1 MRPQLS
7 RIEFLANESN
17 NFAAV
22 LNVPNA
28 VLFCEMDFP
37 YAANILERIMKMKLK
52 LLALGIVGVVASVL
66 AVPAVA
72 DDGLANIMAQNLIRI
87 AVPTDYPPF
96 GFVGPDMQPKGMDI
110 DMARLIAK
118 KLGVKL
124 ELIPVTA
131 PNRIAYLQT
140 KKADLTISS
149 LGKTP
154 EREKV
159 IDFSIAYS
167 PFFDAIFG
175 SKKFQ
180 VSKYSD
186 LTGKVIAVTRGSMQD
201 DELQRLAPGAIV
213 KRFEDN
219 NGTIAAFLS
228 GQTEMFA
235 SGTSVAAA
243 INQKNPEVD
252 LELKIVLANAPCY
265 VGVNKGE
272 PQLLAKVNQIIREAK
287 NDGYLDSISKQWLG
301 APAGNLPE

>member
-1 MRPQLS
+1 MW
-7 RIEFLANESN
+7 I
-17 NFAAV
+17 
-22 LNVPNA
+22 
-28 VLFCEMDFP
+28 FP
-37 YAANILERIMKMKLK
+37 SVVNDVERISKMKINLF
-52 LLALGIVGVVASVL
+52 ALGLVAVVASTL

-72 DDGLANIMAQNLIRI
+72 DDALATILANKTIRV

-96 GFVGPDMQPKGMDI
+96 GFVGPDMQSKGMDI
-110 DMARLIAK
+110 DMAKLIAT

-149 LGKTP
+149 LGKTA
-154 EREKV
+154 ERAKV

-167 PFFDAIFG
+167 PFFDAVFG
-175 SKKFQ
+175 SKA
-180 VSKYSD
+180 SKTTNYGD
-186 LTGKVIAVTRGSMQD
+186 LSGKVIAVTRGSMQD
-201 DELQRLAPGAIV
+201 EELQRLAPGAIV

-228 GQTEMFA
+228 GQTQYFA

-243 INQKNPEVD
+243 INQKKPDVD
-252 LELKIVLANAPCY
+252 LGLTIVLANAPCY

-272 PQLLAKVNQIIREAK
+272 TQLLAKVNQIIKQAK
-287 NDGYLDSISKQWLG
+287 ADGYIDKLSMEWLG
-301 APAGNLPE
+301 APAGDLPE